1 MDIYGSMEDNTEA
14 IKDDQGNL
22 PFTAG
27 IVGEVQAAEC
37 VKVLLG
43 KDDLLR
49 NKILMIDM
57 LTSTFET
64 MNISS

>member
-1 MDIYGSMEDNTEA
+1 MEDNTEA
-14 IKDDQGNL
+14 AKDDQGNL

-27 IVGEVQAAEC
+27 IVGEIQATEC

-43 KDDLLR
+43 KEDLLR

-64 MNISS
+64 MDIQQL

>member
-1 MDIYGSMEDNTEA
+1 MEDATEES
-14 IKDDQGNL
+14 KDDQGNL

-27 IVGEVQAAEC
+27 IVGDIQSAEC

-43 KDDLLR
+43 KTDLLR
-49 NKILMIDM
+49 NKILMVDM

-64 MNISS
+64 MTLN

>member
-1 MDIYGSMEDNTEA
+1 MEDSSETA
-14 IKDDQGNL
+14 KDDQGNL

-27 IVGEVQAAEC
+27 IVGDVQSAEC

-43 KDDLLR
+43 KDELLR

-64 MNISS
+64 MGLK

>member
-1 MDIYGSMEDNTEA
+1 MEDSSEDA
-14 IKDDQGNL
+14 KDDQGNL

-27 IVGEVQAAEC
+27 IVGDIQAAEC

-43 KDDLLR
+43 KTNLLR

-57 LTSTFET
+57 LTSTFEI
-64 MNISS
+64 MELK

>member
-1 MDIYGSMEDNTEA
+1 MEDATEEA
-14 IKDDQGNL
+14 KDDQGNL

-27 IVGEVQAAEC
+27 IVGDIQAAEC

-43 KDDLLR
+43 KTELLR

-57 LTSTFET
+57 LTSTFEI
-64 MNISS
+64 MELKC

>member
-1 MDIYGSMEDNTEA
+1 MDIYGSMEDGSEA
-14 IKDDQGNL
+14 AKDDQGNL

-27 IVGEVQAAEC
+27 IVGDVQAAEC

-43 KDDLLR
+43 KTELLR

-57 LTSTFET
+57 LTSTFEI
-64 MNISS
+64 MELK